1 MPEGRSYVETL
12 DQSAL
17 TASMDLLQARA
28 ASSFDKFF
36 RDLVAIVEQLT
47 AGKEDLLG

>member
-28 ASSFDKFF
+28 ASSFDKLF
-36 RDLVAIVEQLT
+36 RDVQAVLGDLT
-47 AGKEDLLG
+47 TNQPDLLS